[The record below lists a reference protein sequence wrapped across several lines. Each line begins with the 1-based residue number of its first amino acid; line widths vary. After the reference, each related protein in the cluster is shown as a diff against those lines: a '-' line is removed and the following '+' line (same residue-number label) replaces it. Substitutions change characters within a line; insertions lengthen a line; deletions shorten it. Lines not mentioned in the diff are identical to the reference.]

1 MDIRQ
6 RLVILPHSDENY
18 VDFSQKTLDFILDIR
33 NLVVLPHFDE
43 NYVDFSQKTIDSLLI
58 YEITL

>member
-1 MDIRQ
+1 M
-6 RLVILPHSDENY
+6 
-18 VDFSQKTLDFILDIR
+18 DFSQKTLDFILDIR